1 MDADDAVDD
10 GIWCGRR
17 RRVVLAP
24 RRWCQAGGSNSAC
37 DGGQKARRTGESA
50 Q

>member
-1 MDADDAVDD
+1 MDAEGAVDD
-10 GIWCGRR
+10 GIRGGRR

-24 RRWCQAGGSNSAC
+24 RRWCQAGGSNSTG
-37 DGGQKARRTGESA
+37 DGGQKARRTEESA